1 MRNVYLGTS
10 DFAATVLRRLAQ
22 SDHPPTLV
30 VTRPDRPKGRGR
42 KMQSPPVADA
52 ARELEIPVLQPVD
65 VNADES
71 VAAIEATAPE
81 ALVVCAFGA
90 IVKEPLLSKWPIFN
104 VHPSL
109 LPRWRGAA
117 PIERSIE
124 AGDAQTGV
132 SIMRLVEALDAGPV
146 CAQRPVAIDGRDY
159 GELSAELADIGGELL
174 VTSLDRQAAG
184 EIEWID
190 QSTMEAE
197 RPVTYAEKIERE
209 DRVLKPS
216 ESTAADLVARIHAL
230 TPHVGAMFELADGDP
245 LRVEAAEV
253 WDVAVEP
260 GTAREADGQLLVGAS
275 DGAIRLLRV
284 KPAGGKAMDVE
295 SYLRGNPVPEL
306 A

>member
-1 MRNVYLGTS
+1 
-10 DFAATVLRRLAQ
+10 
-22 SDHPPTLV
+22 
-30 VTRPDRPKGRGR
+30 
-42 KMQSPPVADA
+42 MQSPPVADA

-71 VAAIEATAPE
+71 VASIEAAAPE

-117 PIERSIE
+117 PIERAIE
-124 AGDAQTGV
+124 AGDEQTGV

-146 CAQRPVAIDGRDY
+146 CAQQPVPIDNRDY
-159 GELSAELADIGGELL
+159 GALSAELAGIGGELL
-174 VTSLDRQAAG
+174 VTSLDRQAAD

-216 ESTAADLVARIHAL
+216 ETTAAALVARIHAL
-230 TPHVGAMFELADGDP
+230 TPHVGAMFELASGDP

-253 WDVAVEP
+253 WDVAVAP
-260 GTAREADGQLLVGAS
+260 GTAAEADGQLLVGAS

>member
-1 MRNVYLGTS
+1 
-10 DFAATVLRRLAQ
+10 
-22 SDHPPTLV
+22 
-30 VTRPDRPKGRGR
+30 
-42 KMQSPPVADA
+42 MQSPPVAEV
-52 ARELEIPVLQPVD
+52 ARELEIPVIQPVD
-65 VNADES
+65 VNAEDS
-71 VAAIEATAPE
+71 IASIEGASPE

-124 AGDAQTGV
+124 AGDEQTGV

-146 CAQRPVAIDGRDY
+146 CAQQPVPIDGRDY
-159 GELSAELADIGGELL
+159 GMLSAELADIGGELL
-174 VTSLDRQAAG
+174 VASLDRQAAG
-184 EIEWID
+184 GIEWID

-209 DRVLKPS
+209 DRILKPT
-216 ESTAADLVARIHAL
+216 EATAAELVARIHAL
-230 TPHVGAMFELADGDP
+230 TPHVGAMFELADGNP
-245 LRVEAAEV
+245 LRVEAAELS
-253 WDVAVEP
+253 DVAVPP
-260 GTAREADGQLLVGAS
+260 GTATEVDGHLLVGAS